1 MATAVGGLYVI
12 QNAKWVLHAAK
23 AAEVTVP
30 SLQAI
35 QLPLGFT
42 VNEVQAVELGI
53 PIDKTF
59 GSGSTYDPINF
70 DANFVKRDPTRT
82 ELVTAA
88 INQTPIIDSRFYAD
102 NCDFVALDLINDSAG
117 SYRAGSQSAPGGGK
131 QEIMTQNLTVLPAGM
146 SIMFDI
152 HYNGDTLATV
162 ANVGPGTP
170 ATITDSAALFVTNG
184 IVAGMTLILDYID
197 GEDPFYV
204 KVESVVAGLITLE
217 EGVGDEATIPAFSFT
232 SLLGV
237 IHAANPVLLDTTG
250 AACG

>member
-102 NCDFVALDLINDSAG
+102 NCDFVALDLINDPAG
-117 SYRAGSQSAPGGGK
+117 SYRAGSQSPPGGGK
-131 QEIMTQNLTVLPAGM
+131 QEILTQNLTVLPAGM
-146 SIMFDI
+146 SIMFDL
-152 HYNGDTLATV
+152 HYSGSTLATV
-162 ANVGPGTP
+162 ASGP
-170 ATITDSAALFVTNG
+170 ATITDTDSLFIEKGFVP
-184 IVAGMTLILDYID
+184 GMVLYLDEID
-197 GEDPFYV
+197 GDDPYI
-204 KVESVVAGLITLE
+204 VEIDTVAAGVITL
-217 EGVGDEATIPAFSFT
+217 VDDSGDEATLPAFTFT
-232 SLLGV
+232 GLLGK
-237 IHAANPVLLDTTG
+237 IHASEPILLDTTG
-250 AACG
+250 AVCG